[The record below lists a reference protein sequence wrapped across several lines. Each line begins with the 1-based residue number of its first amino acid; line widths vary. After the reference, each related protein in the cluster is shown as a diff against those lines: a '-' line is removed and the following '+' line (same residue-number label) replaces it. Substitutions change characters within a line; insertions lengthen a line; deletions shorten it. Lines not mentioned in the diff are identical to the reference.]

1 MSIKVIAEKSS
12 QNCEILWTFLQFH
25 SRRQLHNPWSCHS
38 QLEVFHINITV
49 CDHSQQMKLS
59 LVNKYNQLCWFWQI
73 PYQCNNEWF
82 EHRFKFDLVKMT
94 DGHHAKT
101 QCFIISKLWHKEG
114 LKVWIS
120 NMHQTLLKMRIT
132 WLELNPNKHNKFDTQ
147 PSVRRL
153 QMEVWPFLLLGLH
166 PQTWFEEKLI
176 GNLKVFP
183 EFWMESNGKW
193 LK

>member
-1 MSIKVIAEKSS
+1 MVMPIPARSISY
-12 QNCEILWTFLQFH
+12 QYYCM
-25 SRRQLHNPWSCHS
+25 WSFS
-38 QLEVFHINITV
+38 TDEAKPGEQVQPIMLI
-49 CDHSQQMKLS
+49 
-59 LVNKYNQLCWFWQI
+59 WQI

-82 EHRFKFDLVKMT
+82 EHRFKFDPVKMT

-193 LK
+193 LKWHAQFWSFLTIGKLLHDNNIPPLIQ